1 MVSDER
7 PHRGYEMTFLEKFQQ
22 APPEV
27 SVEVLGGNVVRLL
40 LLSLIQPDLA
50 ATACGPAVSPS
61 LVERGTPCNG
71 EYCGLAVPP

>member
-1 MVSDER
+1 
-7 PHRGYEMTFLEKFQQ
+7 MTFPVKFQL

-50 ATACGPAVSPS
+50 ATACGRAVPPS

-71 EYCGLAVPP
+71 LYCGLAAPP